1 MESPRPSS
9 EIISFT
15 NTKRNSNNPDT
26 TLDDTKHQ
34 LFLLESKILI
44 ELDFDLDFEV
54 PRTYLIQFDYKY
66 KAESKAQ
73 FEKCF
78 PDDIDANNLFKEI
91 WAFQIELTSK
101 LLNDTFYSP
110 M

>member
-54 PRTYLIQFDYKY
+54 PRSYLIHFDYKY

-73 FEKCF
+73 FEKCVS
-78 PDDIDANNLFKEI
+78 DDVDANNLFKEI